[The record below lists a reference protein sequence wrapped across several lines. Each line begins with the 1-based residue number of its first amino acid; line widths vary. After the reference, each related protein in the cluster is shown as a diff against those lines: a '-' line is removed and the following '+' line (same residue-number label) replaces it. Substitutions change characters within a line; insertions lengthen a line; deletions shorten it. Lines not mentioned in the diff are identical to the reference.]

1 MTDLTSAEVLERL
14 RAVPYPGTSRN
25 IVGAGFV
32 KDVTVDG
39 STVMVRFAPNTTNA
53 DKVAAMEGGIRD
65 VLYGASFALVEVET
79 EAPYDDSSMI
89 LGTGSMNPLQAE
101 MLEDGVDPQPDVLLG
116 DLGRSNRARLE
127 PQGSVGQPGRAGQG
141 TDVDDEPA
149 EPQGASDPTYD
160 GPLRVLQW
168 EIDPHDLQAE
178 SVQRA
183 VTLDGWEFRL
193 WWQVHEGGELLYT
206 SLQALREDWVD
217 LGGVARSHPVG
228 RTEAVNLVY
237 DRSRD
242 AVVAVYGTVRDFRPF
257 VEAFRLAYA
266 AQYGG
271 LAAGG
276 ANVTS
281 YGRGSEYGP
290 GLSYEPSYED
300 GCDGG
305 PGCTC
310 SDDASV
316 QPQVYEAGHTDETAG
331 DSCCGGEGGCG
342 CSANAS
348 ASSLAEMDVM
358 DVVRAAPA
366 GEAEVRG

>member
-1 MTDLTSAEVLERL
+1 MTDLTSDEVLEKL
-14 RAVPYPGTSRN
+14 RAVPYPGTTRN
-25 IVGAGFV
+25 IVSAGFV
-32 KDVTVDG
+32 KDVTLDG
-39 STVMVRFAPNTTNA
+39 SSVLVRFAPNTTNA

-116 DLGRSNRARLE
+116 DLGRSI
-127 PQGSVGQPGRAGQG
+127 PGRPERRGFAGRGGLPEQG
-141 TDVDDEPA
+141 PDTEDEPP

-168 EIDPHDLQAE
+168 EIDPHDPKAE

-183 VTLDGWEFRL
+183 VTLSGWEFRV

-237 DRSRD
+237 DRTRD
-242 AVVAVYGTVRDFRPF
+242 AVVAIYGTVRDFRPF

-271 LAAGG
+271 
-276 ANVTS
+276 
-281 YGRGSEYGP
+281 
-290 GLSYEPSYED
+290 
-300 GCDGG
+300 
-305 PGCTC
+305 
-310 SDDASV
+310 
-316 QPQVYEAGHTDETAG
+316 
-331 DSCCGGEGGCG
+331 
-342 CSANAS
+342 SA
-348 ASSLAEMDVM
+348 
-358 DVVRAAPA
+358 RAAKAPVTTPVPER
-366 GEAEVRG
+366 EARS